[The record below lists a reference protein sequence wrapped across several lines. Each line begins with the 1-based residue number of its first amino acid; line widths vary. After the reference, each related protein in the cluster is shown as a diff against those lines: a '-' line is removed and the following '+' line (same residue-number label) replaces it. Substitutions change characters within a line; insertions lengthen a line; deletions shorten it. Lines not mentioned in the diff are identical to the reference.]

1 MNDTDV
7 ISVTYKEVLLG
18 KRILISDLKEIQMKI
33 RQKLNNLTT
42 SLLTIKEMQIKIVKC
57 NFHQKRPKRKNKI
70 SVSDHLEN
78 TLLVAVENDTAF
90 LKNALI
96 VCLCF

>member
-1 MNDTDV
+1 
-7 ISVTYKEVLLG
+7 
-18 KRILISDLKEIQMKI
+18 
-33 RQKLNNLTT
+33 
-42 SLLTIKEMQIKIVKC
+42 MQIKIVKC
-57 NFHQKRPKRKNKI
+57 NFHQERPKRKNKI
-70 SVSDHLEN
+70 SVSDGLEN